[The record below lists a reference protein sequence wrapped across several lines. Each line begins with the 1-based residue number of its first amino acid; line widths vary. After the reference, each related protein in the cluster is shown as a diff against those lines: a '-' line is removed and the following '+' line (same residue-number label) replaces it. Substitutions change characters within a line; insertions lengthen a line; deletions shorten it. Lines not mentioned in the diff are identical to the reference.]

1 MLALLKDTASAAGAP
16 AITGLLLVT
25 MLGGGCAGDQA
36 NDVAADN
43 PPRRYDPGDGP
54 DSPDTNTLL
63 DELVVRNQEGTAAQ
77 RAVMDAGDPWA
88 SADVR
93 RRALSKIVN
102 STVGGEAVYVSLY
115 RAILREPGT
124 DPTVAAAAAL
134 GLAAHGTPADARLVV
149 PLLES
154 SEGYTRW
161 QAAVALQRLHDPD
174 AVPALATAL
183 AEDDDADARMAAAAA
198 LGQYPR
204 RPAFDA
210 LLAALDDQDSGV
222 ARAALR
228 SLQHITGHTAGD
240 DPAAWLAYADDNVA
254 TLFADAEPARY
265 WKYPGPPPW
274 WVKLLLPWT
283 SRGPVPITP
292 AGYTPPTPTDES

>member
-1 MLALLKDTASAAGAP
+1 MPVRAAGTRRVP
-16 AITGLLLVT
+16 AITGLLFVVILC
-25 MLGGGCAGDQA
+25 GGCASDPPE
-36 NDVAADN
+36 DVAADN
-43 PPRRYDPGDGP
+43 PPRRYDPGYGP
-54 DSPDTNTLL
+54 DSPDTDTLL
-63 DELVVRNQEGTAAQ
+63 DELVVRNREGTAAQ
-77 RAVMDAGDPWA
+77 RAVMDAGDPGA

-102 STVGGEAVYVSLY
+102 STVGGEAVYVDLY
-115 RAILREPGT
+115 RVILREPDT

-134 GLAAHGTPADARLVV
+134 GLAAHGSPADAQLVV

-183 AEDDDADARMAAAAA
+183 ADDDDADARMAAAAA
-198 LGQYPR
+198 LGQYPQ

-240 DPAAWLAYADDNVA
+240 DPAAWLAYADANVA

-283 SRGPVPITP
+283 TRDPMPVTP
-292 AGYTPPTPTDES
+292 LGYTPPTPTDEG